1 MAERPK
7 YEGPTVRARLSD
19 VSGRRGSSNATRRD
33 AVDTHRP
40 SSIANDAHE
49 SEDGLERESED
60 PNEIT
65 RPFDPEKIRVRTVPI
80 LVDQIV
86 SRIAHREIDL
96 APEFQ
101 RTSGIW
107 DSRRQSRLI
116 ESLMLRIPIPVFYVA
131 ADQDEKWSVVDG
143 VQRISTLNRFI
154 TGRFQLQNLE
164 YLTSL
169 EKKRFEELP
178 RAIQRRINET
188 QLVIHV
194 IEPGTPE
201 EVMFNIFRRI
211 NTGGLILNGQEIRH
225 AMHPGP
231 VRAFLKD
238 LANFESF
245 LNATTNSIESNRM
258 SDRECVLRFLAFY
271 IDPWENY
278 SSSNIDGFLSE
289 AMVKINKLE
298 SNTQDQIAREFD
310 KAMSAAQIIFKENA
324 FRKQNDLDSTRRRPI
339 SKALFETWSV
349 ALARCS
355 DSEIEF
361 LIEHRHQVRSGFV
374 DLMNSDQEFADSIS
388 YATGTPKRVKKRFQA
403 ISNLV
408 QESLKC

>member
-1 MAERPK
+1 MAERPQC
-7 YEGPTVRARLSD
+7 EGPTVRTRMPDA
-19 VSGRRGSSNATRRD
+19 SGRRGSSNVASRD
-33 AVDTHRP
+33 AVDTPRP
-40 SSIANDAHE
+40 SSIVNEAHE
-49 SEDGLERESED
+49 WEDGLEREPED

-65 RPFDPEKIRVRTVPI
+65 RPFDPEKIRVRTVAI
-80 LVDQIV
+80 LVDQVV
-86 SRIAHREIDL
+86 SRIAHDEIDL

-154 TGRFQLQNLE
+154 NGHFQLQNLE
-164 YLTSL
+164 YLTSV
-169 EKKRFEELP
+169 ENKTFEELP
-178 RAIQRRINET
+178 RPIQRRINET
-188 QLVIHV
+188 QLVVHV
-194 IEPGTPE
+194 IEPGTPD

-231 VRAFLKD
+231 VRIYLKT

-245 LNATTNSIESNRM
+245 LNATTNSIKSNRM

-278 SSSNIDGFLSE
+278 SSGNIDGFLSE
-289 AMVKINKLE
+289 AMVKINTIE
-298 SNTQDQIAREFD
+298 SDTRDQIAREFD
-310 KAMSAAQIIFKENA
+310 KAMRTAQIIFKENA

-339 SKALFETWSV
+339 SKALFETWSI

-355 DSEIEF
+355 DSEIES
-361 LIEHRHQVRSGFV
+361 LIRHRHQVRSGFV
-374 DLMNSDQEFADSIS
+374 DLMNSDREFADSIS
-388 YATGTPKRVKKRFQA
+388 YSTGTPRRVKKRFHA

-408 QESLKC
+408 RESLKC